1 MDTIVDGMRYALLT
15 ICGFAIFL
23 SILNLIEE
31 DHKDTKRKLI
41 IKENNKILNEDN
53 IHSLSD
59 IQKKIAREYLSNPE
73 NATPLTL
80 KMVKK
85 MDCEYNQQRSHE
97 EFLKNEKI
105 KLEKQRSLLLNND
118 N

>member
-1 MDTIVDGMRYALLT
+1 MNTISYGMGYAVLT
-15 ICGFAIFL
+15 ICGFAIFV

-41 IKENNKILNEDN
+41 AKENNKILNEDN
-53 IHSLSD
+53 IQNLND
-59 IQKKIAREYLSNPE
+59 TQKKLAREYLSNPE
-73 NATPLTL
+73 NTIPLTL
-80 KMVKK
+80 KMVKD
-85 MDCEYNQQRSHE
+85 MTSEYNQKINHE